1 MLPSGSEGHSWA
13 DFIQQERN
21 LNWMSIVGCAGCRA
35 LMEKLLKTDRWRTA
49 GGETR
54 RVGRKAGGEEGS
66 PQEDHDEGRGEK
78 GKYILT

>member
-49 GGETR
+49 GVKLGEWAGRQGER
-54 RVGRKAGGEEGS
+54 RGVHRRIMM
-66 PQEDHDEGRGEK
+66 RGE
-78 GKYILT
+78 GKRESIF